1 MDYNHFRNLVLD
13 NIKGKNIQV
22 IQNQDNKILNIKAT
36 CDDSGIEYKYDLH
49 RFFRSIPEYDI
60 NNDLCN
66 TKLNDL
72 LEFDISSLANK
83 TTLNNNQ
90 LSNIISKYDDIKQ
103 LFNRNNLNILTIAR
117 DQIIN
122 QNYDLAFAFNNHKI
136 SYNKNVIRLTFD
148 NHVTELLYIFELARK
163 SNVKSEQLEW
173 YHNSNPERFETY
185 DEYLKFSKKPNAH
198 GLHHRI
204 HYYGAWDIN
213 YSLAITPNSF
223 KHKCLSN
230 IINYYKGNIFFLKKS
245 IFDLKCISPNFSQDL
260 PDGVGHYLLSFL
272 IRTKNNITVAGFS
285 DIAGEHAGCI
295 GHWVDLQRPLLIN
308 LLLCIKRITK
318 L

>member
-1 MDYNHFRNLVLD
+1 M
-13 NIKGKNIQV
+13 
-22 IQNQDNKILNIKAT
+22 
-36 CDDSGIEYKYDLH
+36 
-49 RFFRSIPEYDI
+49 
-60 NNDLCN
+60 
-66 TKLNDL
+66 
-72 LEFDISSLANK
+72 
-83 TTLNNNQ
+83 
-90 LSNIISKYDDIKQ
+90 
-103 LFNRNNLNILTIAR
+103 
-117 DQIIN
+117 
-122 QNYDLAFAFNNHKI
+122 
-136 SYNKNVIRLTFD
+136 IRITFD

-198 GLHHRI
+198 GLHDRI

-223 KHKCLSN
+223 KHICLSN

-272 IRTKNNITVAGFS
+272 IRTKNNITVARFS
-285 DIAGEHAGCI
+285 DIAGEHAGGI